1 MTKNTGE
8 GQKEIGDNGKEN
20 NLRKEEQ
27 WRQLG
32 KKKRVEQDESGI
44 REWIE
49 EDKKEMSNM
58 IDLYYELQRNP
69 RDEET

>member
-49 EDKKEMSNM
+49 EDKKEMGNM

>member
-1 MTKNTGE
+1 MMKNTGE